1 MAVPMYKLNSIMRA
15 GILVIALFLLVAT
28 PCPAEQRERITVQ
41 PEARVQ
47 GDMILLGDIAT
58 LEGDLESIQKLE
70 AIQIGRA
77 PLAGKE
83 RRVSREQVVAA
94 LRQQGINTKDIELSC
109 PREVK
114 ITGDYRELSVEELE
128 AITRSFIFSNM
139 PWDKTSVTIEDFS
152 AKPVVLPTGEA
163 TYRVSVQ
170 PGEDYL
176 GKFNADIIF
185 KINGSEVQRARV
197 SAVIRVT
204 VPVAVSAKAI
214 DRRAALSPDDIIMEP
229 KDLTTLPKSV
239 ITDLQ
244 QITGKRARISIAAGA
259 LLRQEMFELDTEVR
273 KGDIVTLALNAPLFS
288 ITAPG
293 EALEAGN
300 TGDTIPV
307 VNLTSKNKVYGRIKN
322 NKEIEVRY

>member
-1 MAVPMYKLNSIMRA
+1 MAASRFKTDF
-15 GILVIALFLLVAT
+15 ILQTVILSFWIFLLIAT
-28 PCPAEQRERITVQ
+28 KCHAGQIDRIIVQ
-41 PEARVQ
+41 PEARIQ
-47 GDMILLGDIAT
+47 GDTILLGDIAT

-94 LRQQGINTKDIELSC
+94 LRQQGVNTKNIELFC
-109 PREVK
+109 PREIK
-114 ITGDYRELSVEELE
+114 ITGDYYEVSVEELE

-152 AKPVVLPTGEA
+152 SKPVVLPRGEA
-163 TYRVSVQ
+163 IYRVSVQ

-185 KINGSEVQRARV
+185 KINGSEVQRVRV

-204 VPVAVSAKAI
+204 MPVAVSAKAI
-214 DRRAALSPDDIIMEP
+214 ARNAVVSPSDIVMEP
-229 KDLTTLPKSV
+229 KDLTTLPKSI
-239 ITDLQ
+239 ITDLHQ
-244 QITGKRARISIAAGA
+244 VTSKRARISIAAGA
-259 LLRQEMFELDTEVR
+259 LLRQEMFEIDTDVH

-300 TGDTIPV
+300 VGDTIPV
-307 VNLTSKNKVYGRIKN
+307 VNLTSKNKVYGTIKK
-322 NKEIEVRY
+322 NKEIVVCY